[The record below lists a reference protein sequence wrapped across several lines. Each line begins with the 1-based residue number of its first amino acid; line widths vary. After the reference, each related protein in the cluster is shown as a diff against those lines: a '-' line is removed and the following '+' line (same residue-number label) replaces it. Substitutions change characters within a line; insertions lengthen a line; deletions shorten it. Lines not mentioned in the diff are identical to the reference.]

1 MVELPREKERM
12 LLGVSRMRGVSGS
25 KMMPRLLPILVDYFS
40 QLSTTTSN
48 LQALEQVME
57 GVQSCVIQSMN
68 AMLLQPY
75 TVEEVKV
82 ALKKMAPFKSPGL
95 DGMSQSFVKIIA
107 CGWE

>member
-25 KMMPRLLPILVDYFS
+25 QMMPRLLPILVDYFS

-57 GVQSCVIQSMN
+57 GVQSCVIQSLN
-68 AMLLQPY
+68 AVLLQPY
-75 TVEEVKV
+75 TVEESCFHNFDSKIHPPLSLTSHLA
-82 ALKKMAPFKSPGL
+82 AL
-95 DGMSQSFVKIIA
+95 IINSL
-107 CGWE
+107 E